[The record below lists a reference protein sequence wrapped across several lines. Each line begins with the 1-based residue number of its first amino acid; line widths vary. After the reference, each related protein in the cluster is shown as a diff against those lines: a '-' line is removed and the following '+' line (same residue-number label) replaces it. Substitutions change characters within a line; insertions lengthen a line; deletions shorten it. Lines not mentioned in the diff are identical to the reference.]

1 MNTAEIRLPDHEKLI
16 QNTKSLGIKKIKTKL
31 SIFTGNNNKKIKTTL
46 AADDSMKKS
55 NHLVHNGPKYIIKLQ
70 TASIQPT

>member
-16 QNTKSLGIKKIKTKL
+16 QNTKSLGIKKINTKL
-31 SIFTGNNNKKIKTTL
+31 YIFTGNNKKLKTIL
-46 AADDSMKKS
+46 ATYDSMKKS

-70 TASIQPT
+70 TASIQPA